1 MFRYRIT
8 ALLLPLLLLAFL
20 PALAAYHWRIPLG
33 EGLAFPFLGV
43 LVVLFC
49 ALRYPDLLPSPLVF
63 GSGLAFDLFTRSP
76 LGYWTL
82 IMLIAL
88 ALARFTASLHER
100 RGSVVLALGYLLLPM
115 VLTFIAWGSASL
127 YQFSWQPAAK
137 TIEGMLMALI
147 LLILPVM
154 LLIGLE
160 AALITKRQTN
170 LSPAFR
176 RSRH

>member
-8 ALLLPLLLLAFL
+8 ALILPVLLLAFL
-20 PALAAYHWRIPLG
+20 PALAAYHWRMPLG
-33 EGLAFPFLGV
+33 DGLAFPFLGV
-43 LVVLFC
+43 LIVLFC

-88 ALARFTASLHER
+88 ALARFIASLHER
-100 RGSVVLALGYLLLPM
+100 HGSLILALGYLLLP
-115 VLTFIAWGSASL
+115 VILTFVAWGAASL
-127 YQFSWQPAAK
+127 YQFAWQPPAT
-137 TIEGMLMALI
+137 TIEGMMMALL
-147 LLILPVM
+147 LLIPPVM

-160 AALITKRQTN
+160 TALITKKPGH

-176 RSRH
+176 RSRY